1 MVSVGDSA
9 SGVVGIVA
17 VGLQSGICPG
27 WRQHWQ
33 LPYVHG
39 SPPFLHPLTSAPKAH
54 PSACVHSLK
63 KQADAMSREKRE
75 KALATGD
82 VGLEL
87 LTISQLSLPLVTT
100 GQRFPRHSSMM
111 LGHMLAKAVP
121 NCPQPGWELFL
132 DASGQ
137 APASIP
143 EAPTAKHRFLFL
155 RSTVLTLLACG
166 YEQQRG
172 KQCDKCRMVL
182 LSCQQNIFCLHRLWK
197 CSACST
203 LPVLENT

>member
-1 MVSVGDSA
+1 
-9 SGVVGIVA
+9 
-17 VGLQSGICPG
+17 
-27 WRQHWQ
+27 
-33 LPYVHG
+33 
-39 SPPFLHPLTSAPKAH
+39 
-54 PSACVHSLK
+54 
-63 KQADAMSREKRE
+63 
-75 KALATGD
+75 
-82 VGLEL
+82 
-87 LTISQLSLPLVTT
+87 
-100 GQRFPRHSSMM
+100 MM
-111 LGHMLAKAVP
+111 LGHTLAKAVP

-182 LSCQQNIFCLHRLWK
+182 LSCQQNIFCLHRLE
-197 CSACST
+197 
-203 LPVLENT
+203 VLSMQHPSSFGKHLKTTDRISLFLFLAP